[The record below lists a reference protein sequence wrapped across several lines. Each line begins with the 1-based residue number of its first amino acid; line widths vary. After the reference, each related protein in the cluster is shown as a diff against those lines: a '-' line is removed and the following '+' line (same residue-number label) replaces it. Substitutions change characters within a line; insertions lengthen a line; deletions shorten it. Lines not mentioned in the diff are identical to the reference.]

1 MTVPLAEAAGDVVR
15 TAGRHRLGEHF
26 AGLAEFDQFPA
37 SVQDELL
44 AAIIPLRAFGP
55 ALGRPGVDTLKGSIF
70 ANMKELRFRAANGV
84 WRVAFAFD
92 PHRDAILLVAGDKS
106 GVAERAFYKRLIEKA
121 DRRFA
126 QHLAGIESEE

>member
-1 MTVPLAEAAGDVVR
+1 MLCCTYYALKRIINPVKWQAYFHPR
-15 TAGRHRLGEHF
+15 F
-26 AGLAEFDQFPA
+26 KAEFDQFPA